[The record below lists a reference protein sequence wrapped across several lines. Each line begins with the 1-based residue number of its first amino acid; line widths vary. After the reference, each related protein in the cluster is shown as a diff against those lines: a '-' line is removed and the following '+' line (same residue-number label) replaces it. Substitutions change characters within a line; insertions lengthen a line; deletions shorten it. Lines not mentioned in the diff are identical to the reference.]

1 MRDFPHDCGTVDT
14 YEKSCKIPVPKKP
27 VISCMNDLRPICD
40 GGVYPLIRVTQEFPA
55 DTAW

>member
-1 MRDFPHDCGTVDT
+1 MSRVTNLLLDNNSFRRGV
-14 YEKSCKIPVPKKP
+14 
-27 VISCMNDLRPICD
+27 CD